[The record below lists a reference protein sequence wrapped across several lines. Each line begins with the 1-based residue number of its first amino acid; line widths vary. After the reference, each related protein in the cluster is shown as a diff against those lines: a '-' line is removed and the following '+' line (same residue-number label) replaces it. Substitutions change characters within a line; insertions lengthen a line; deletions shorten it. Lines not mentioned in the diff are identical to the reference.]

1 MTHAPTAAV
10 PGLFPAPAWDPA
22 EAGAV
27 RTGGPGPGLAPDD
40 GLGDWVLLER
50 DLTPQE
56 AQLLAGCL
64 QAAGIAAEAGDTGI
78 VQAHPLLAIAVGG
91 ACLRVRQAQ
100 VDEAR
105 AVLAAFR
112 RGEFSLGDDFDAGA
126 AAD

>member
-1 MTHAPTAAV
+1 MTHAPTATV
-10 PGLFPAPAWDPA
+10 PGLFPGTAPGPA
-22 EAGAV
+22 EEGSV
-27 RTGGPGPGLAPDD
+27 RTGGPAPAPDD

-100 VDEAR
+100 LDEAR
-105 AVLAAFR
+105 EVLAAFR
-112 RGEFSLGDDFDAGA
+112 RGEFSLADDFDAGL